1 MTTVFENIKSGQRYL
16 FYKKDMVDQKTKII
30 KFRANFI
37 DIINTSLLVDKVECQ
52 EKREIHNCGLLTL
65 PVDWVIKIETL
76 DDITSEKLLLP
87 SEIIVDIDSFL

>member
-30 KFRANFI
+30 KFRANYI
-37 DIINTSLLVDKVECQ
+37 DIKNTTLCVNNVECQ
-52 EKREIHNCGLLTL
+52 QEKALHNCGLLTL
-65 PVDWVIKIETL
+65 PVDWIIKIETL

>member
-16 FYKKDMVDQKTKII
+16 FYKKDMVGQKTKII

-37 DIINTSLLVDKVECQ
+37 DIINTTLLVDKVECQ
-52 EKREIHNCGLLTL
+52 EKRAIHNCGLLTL

-87 SEIIVDIDSFL
+87 SEIIVDID